1 VINLPEPFLW
11 LDLVLQIID
20 PRQAHWLQSIDLTE
34 YSFQRWCTQPSSKK
48 LHVQHQQQVE
58 TIIYIIVNPAYIH
71 IYLPRILLGLVL
83 KVVDSG
89 TVFYAF

>member
-1 VINLPEPFLW
+1 MINLPEPFLW

-48 LHVQHQQQVE
+48 ITCTTSTTGRNNHLYNCE
-58 TIIYIIVNPAYIH
+58 SSISTYI
-71 IYLPRILLGLVL
+71 LT
-83 KVVDSG
+83 KDTTG
-89 TVFYAF
+89 TGTESR